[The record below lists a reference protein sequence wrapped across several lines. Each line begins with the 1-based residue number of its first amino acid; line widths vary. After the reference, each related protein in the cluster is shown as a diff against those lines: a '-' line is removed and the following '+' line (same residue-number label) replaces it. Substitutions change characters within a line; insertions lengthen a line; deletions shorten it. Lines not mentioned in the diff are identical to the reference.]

1 VPAREHDGVND
12 ATPGADGGLR
22 ASDAERD
29 AVAAELRQHLEDGR
43 LTMEEFSERLDEVYA
58 ARTHGQ
64 LARARRELPA
74 LAPTAPPPPVPG
86 LGRRPGSL
94 ARSIVGLASPS
105 LISIGVWFASGHQGG
120 DFWPGWV
127 ILASGAVALR
137 RFSRR
142 GRCARRGAA
151 VGRLG
156 MDGWPPSDR
165 QVPPPTSL

>member
-1 VPAREHDGVND
+1 MND
-12 ATPGADGGLR
+12 ATPGADGSLR

-74 LAPTAPPPPVPG
+74 LVRAAPPPPPRV
-86 LGRRPGSL
+86 GRRPGGL
-94 ARSIVGLASPS
+94 ARSLVGLVSPS
-105 LISIGVWFASGHQGG
+105 LISIGVWLASGHQTGG
-120 DFWPGWV
+120 FWPAWV
-127 ILASGAVALR
+127 MLASAAVALR
-137 RFSRR
+137 RFSRG
-142 GRCARRGAA
+142 GRCVRRACRGVP

-165 QVPPPTSL
+165 QVPPPSSL